1 MRRFA
6 AADGVMHFCNTNEF
20 GAVDAAGTGLLAHVH
35 EDQSQDRAQIGLRGV
50 AAAVVALELGFGG
63 RPRVAMA

>member
-1 MRRFA
+1 MQL
-6 AADGVMHFCNTNEF
+6 CNTDEF
-20 GAVDAAGTGLLAHVH
+20 GPVDLLELRLLLRAHGHERDLRTDSRCRGL
-35 EDQSQDRAQIGLRGV
+35 